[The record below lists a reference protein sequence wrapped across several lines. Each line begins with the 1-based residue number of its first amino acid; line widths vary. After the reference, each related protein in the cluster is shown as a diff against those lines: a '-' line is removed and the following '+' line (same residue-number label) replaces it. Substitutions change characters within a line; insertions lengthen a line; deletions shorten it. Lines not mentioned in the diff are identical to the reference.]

1 MENSTEDYLCDPF
14 EDSEFENLNKEYF
27 GQTCRN
33 GRNSNCPKSPVPAAP
48 RRKPTKEHANQ
59 FRTSN
64 FCRIWKNIG
73 KIAALLILVLILALN
88 INFAYRHTE
97 DELLLQDVTVL
108 KQLIKD
114 MNNKLND
121 IESDA
126 SHLFKVVDN
135 YNLDHNPLLLVGV
148 DDELDRLRNTQQS
161 FEQQMRKMNVRFEV
175 VAARPE
181 GSENA
186 IWSIVNGLK
195 VRVCKFGTQLFPK
208 QLEKTFCSDSNS
220 LDLLD

>member
-1 MENSTEDYLCDPF
+1 MAEIENSMEDYLCDPF

-33 GRNSNCPKSPVPAAP
+33 GRNSKCPKSPVPAAP
-48 RRKPTKEHANQ
+48 RRKPTKENA
-59 FRTSN
+59 N
-64 FCRIWKNIG
+64 FCRIWKNFG
-73 KIAALLILVLILALN
+73 KIAALLILVVILALN
-88 INFAYRHTE
+88 INFAYRNTE

-121 IESDA
+121 IEWDA
-126 SHLFKVVDN
+126 SQLFKVVDN
-135 YNLDHNPLLLVGV
+135 YNLDHNHL
-148 DDELDRLRNTQQS
+148 LDRLRNTQQS

-175 VAARPE
+175 VSAKPE

-186 IWSIVNGLK
+186 IWGIVNGLK
-195 VRVCKFGTQLFPK
+195 VRVCKFGTRLFPK
-208 QLEKTFCSDSNS
+208 QLEKTFCSDPNS